1 MNLVKDYNKIHKK
14 GEIDEIIKD
23 NDFDIGM

>member
-1 MNLVKDYNKIHKK
+1 MNFVKDYNKIHKK
-14 GEIDEIIKD
+14 GEIDEIKND